1 MEFYNNARKLRENIT
16 GMLILDFGARGKN
29 IKTEKTDNCEITVI
43 EGYPDWF
50 VTEFRQNI
58 LRRLRSLMLNIT
70 AGNTIYP
77 ETVREAA
84 DRRRYQT
91 KAIISCQQL
100 LQEMQYCAETLPV
113 KKKWFLDCA
122 DSIGFEIRLLKSW
135 RKSTNRIA
143 KNLKNDT

>member
-1 MEFYNNARKLRENIT
+1 MEFYNNARKPRENIT
-16 GMLILDFGARGKN
+16 GMLLPDFGARRKN
-29 IKTEKTDNCEITVI
+29 IKTEEADNCEITVI

-50 VTEFRQNI
+50 VDEFRQNI

-70 AGNTIYP
+70 AGNTLYP

-91 KAIISCQQL
+91 KAIISCRQL
-100 LQEMQYCAETLPV
+100 LQEMQYCAEVLPV
-113 KKKWFLDCA
+113 KKKRFLDCA
-122 DSIGFEIRLLKSW
+122 GTINFEIELLNGW